1 MGLEHFRAGFDAE
14 TFSGRRN
21 RVFERLDGGAMV
33 LPASPVKFR
42 SGDSEYRYR
51 PDSELLY
58 VTGMEEPGVVAVL
71 RDHADEERFVLFV
84 RERDA
89 EAEQWSGTRLG
100 PEAARDAFGADAA
113 FPLAELEERLPGL
126 LHGAR
131 RVNYRLGGQERVER
145 LVVEALRWS
154 RRRGARKGQGPRSVV
169 DPGEILS
176 ELRVHKDPKE
186 LDCIRRAA
194 SLTVEG
200 FRRLAEAT
208 APGVGEWELEALLDG
223 RFRAGGGEGPAFASI
238 VASGG
243 NACVLHYVANRARLS
258 AGDLLLVDAGAEVDH
273 YSADITRTFP
283 VSGSFSSRQRDVY
296 DVVDRAR
303 RAAIEAA
310 RPGAPVAGVHDAA
323 VGVIAEGLR
332 DLRVLAESVDQ
343 IVASE
348 DYRAFYP
355 HQTGHWL
362 GLEVHDVGDYAN
374 DGSSRLL
381 EPGMVLTV
389 EPGLYF
395 PPHVG
400 DRAGPYADLGVRI
413 EDDVLIG
420 EDGPE
425 RLTSELPTEAEAV
438 AALVGPP
445 EQRP

>member
-1 MGLEHFRAGFDAE
+1 MGLERFRAGFGRE
-14 TFSGRRN
+14 TFSGRRS
-21 RVFERLDGGAMV
+21 RIFDRLDGGVMV
-33 LPASPVKFR
+33 LPASAVRVR

-58 VTGMEEPGVVAVL
+58 ATGMEEPGVVAVL

-89 EAEQWSGTRLG
+89 EAEQWSGARLG
-100 PEAARDAFGADAA
+100 PEAALEAFGADAA
-113 FPLAELEERLPGL
+113 FPLAELEDRLPGL
-126 LHGAR
+126 LHGASA
-131 RVNYRLGGQERVER
+131 VSFRLGVDQRVER

-154 RRRGARKGQGPRSVV
+154 RRRGARAGQGPRAVV
-169 DPGEILS
+169 DPGEILN
-176 ELRVHKDPKE
+176 ELRVRKEPEE
-186 LDCIRRAA
+186 LDCVRRAA
-194 SLTVEG
+194 ALTVEA
-200 FRRLAEAT
+200 FQQLARAT
-208 APGVGEWELEALLDG
+208 APGVGEWELEAILDG

-238 VASGG
+238 VAAGP
-243 NACVLHYVANRARLS
+243 NACVLHYVANRARL
-258 AGDLLLVDAGAEVDH
+258 APGDLLLVDAGAEVDH
-273 YSADITRTFP
+273 YAADVTRTLP
-283 VSGSFSSRQRDVY
+283 VSGTFSPRQRDVY

-332 DLRVLAESVDQ
+332 DLGVMADSVDQ
-343 IVASE
+343 IVESR

-355 HQTGHWL
+355 HQTSHWL
-362 GLEVHDVGDYAN
+362 GLDVHDVGDYARQ
-374 DGSSRLL
+374 GSSRLL

-395 PPHVG
+395 PQNVA

-425 RLTSELPTEAEAV
+425 RLTGGLPTEAEAV
-438 AALVGPP
+438 AALVGTGD
-445 EQRP
+445 QSR

>member
-176 ELRVHKDPKE
+176 ELRVHKDPNGGVGAGGASGRALSGGRRRRPRVRQHRRLWRE
-186 LDCIRRAA
+186 RVRAA
-194 SLTVEG
+194 LRGQS
-200 FRRLAEAT
+200 
-208 APGVGEWELEALLDG
+208 
-223 RFRAGGGEGPAFASI
+223 
-238 VASGG
+238 
-243 NACVLHYVANRARLS
+243 
-258 AGDLLLVDAGAEVDH
+258 
-273 YSADITRTFP
+273 
-283 VSGSFSSRQRDVY
+283 
-296 DVVDRAR
+296 
-303 RAAIEAA
+303 RAA
-310 RPGAPVAGVHDAA
+310 
-323 VGVIAEGLR
+323 
-332 DLRVLAESVDQ
+332 
-343 IVASE
+343 
-348 DYRAFYP
+348 
-355 HQTGHWL
+355 
-362 GLEVHDVGDYAN
+362 
-374 DGSSRLL
+374 
-381 EPGMVLTV
+381 
-389 EPGLYF
+389 
-395 PPHVG
+395 
-400 DRAGPYADLGVRI
+400 VR
-413 EDDVLIG
+413 
-420 EDGPE
+420 
-425 RLTSELPTEAEAV
+425 R
-438 AALVGPP
+438 
-445 EQRP
+445 